1 MIYEDLW
8 FILIT
13 CRSSH
18 RRYSIKK
25 VVLKNFAKS
34 TGKHLCQ
41 SLFFNKVAGV
51 RCFPVNFAKLLG
63 THLRNTSWRLLLDLH
78 LINPDGSKLG
88 DGGGWG
94 GEGGRVVGISSRE
107 EYLWQVFINP
117 ISIGREFYSRV

>member
-18 RRYSIKK
+18 WRYSIKK

-88 DGGGWG
+88 DGEEG
-94 GEGGRVVGISSRE
+94 GEGGWNKQQRGVPLASLYKSNKYRTGILFES
-107 EYLWQVFINP
+107 LV
-117 ISIGREFYSRV
+117 